1 MTTAR
6 AIVCA
11 VGSDFYTLVREKQ
24 LSRQEAP

>member
-1 MTTAR
+1 MTASR

-11 VGSDFYTLVREKQ
+11 TGNDVHTLVREEQ